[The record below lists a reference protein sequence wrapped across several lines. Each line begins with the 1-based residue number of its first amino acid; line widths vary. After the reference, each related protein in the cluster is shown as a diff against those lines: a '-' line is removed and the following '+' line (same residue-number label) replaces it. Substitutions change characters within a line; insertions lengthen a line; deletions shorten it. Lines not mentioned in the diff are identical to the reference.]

1 MQFDSFLFILF
12 LGAVALVY
20 WLLPTWS
27 SKKVFLL
34 GASYIFYAAWS
45 PPLVILIW
53 ISTLTDFFLARKI
66 YALGNVHAR
75 KLLVAVSLVINL
87 GMLGY
92 FKYAG
97 FLLDAFSE
105 IVARFGI
112 IYHAPD
118 FNIILPIGISF
129 YTFQTISYTID
140 AYRRD
145 IKPDHGLIDFSLY
158 VTFFPQLVAGPIV
171 RASQFLPQCDRQ
183 PVIRRHELVWG
194 IYLLIFGLFA
204 KVVLS
209 DFILAPFADTV
220 FQSPGMVTSLDAW
233 VGIFAYSG
241 EIFFDFSGYTLCA
254 LGTAM
259 LFGFTLPDNF
269 NSPYAAIG
277 ITDFWRRWHISLSTW
292 LRDYLYIPLGGNR
305 KGRFRTLVNLMTT
318 MLLGGLWHGA
328 SWNFALWG
336 GLHGLFLMAEHGIT
350 RIRLFRLEHEFV
362 RIPVMLLTFM
372 LVSLAW
378 VPFRSVTIQETGNY
392 YQKILSF
399 DPGTVFDPLELTLVI
414 VTMVVTLI
422 WHYHSRNRTLES
434 VFSAFPTV
442 VRTGILACMLLG
454 LGIAS
459 TGDSRAFIYFQF

>member
-1 MQFDSFLFILF
+1 MQFDSFLFTIF
-12 LGAVALVY
+12 LGTVVLVY
-20 WLLPTWS
+20 HLLPNWS
-27 SKKVFLL
+27 SKKLLLL
-34 GASYIFYAAWS
+34 GASYVFYAAWS

-53 ISTLTDFFLARKI
+53 ISTLTDFWIARRI
-66 YALGNVHAR
+66 YALENPHVR
-75 KLLVAVSLVINL
+75 KLLVAASLVINL

-97 FLLDAFSE
+97 FLLDVFSD
-105 IVARFGI
+105 IVARAGI
-112 IYHAPD
+112 IYQAPD
-118 FNIILPIGISF
+118 INIILPIGISF

-145 IKPDHGLIDFSLY
+145 VKPDHGLLDFSLY

-171 RASQFLPQCDRQ
+171 RANQFLPQCDRQ
-183 PVIRRHELVWG
+183 PVVRLHELTWG
-194 IYLLIFGLFA
+194 LHLIIFGLFA

-209 DFILAPFADTV
+209 DSILAPVADSA
-220 FQSPGMVTSLDAW
+220 FLGAGNISSLDAW
-233 VGIFAYSG
+233 IGMSAFSG

-277 ITDFWRRWHISLSTW
+277 FSDFWRRWHITLSSW

-305 KGRFRTLVNLMTT
+305 KGKFRTLANLMIT

-336 GLHGLFLMAEHGIT
+336 GLHGLFLVVEHGVS
-350 RIRLFRLEHEFV
+350 RVRLFRLEHHLA
-362 RIPVMLLTFM
+362 RIPVMLLTFL

-378 VPFRSVTIQETGNY
+378 VPFRSENFRETGNY
-392 YQKILSF
+392 FQKLFSLE
-399 DPGTVFDPLELTLVI
+399 PGTTLDLPQLLLVI
-414 VTMVVTLI
+414 ATMIVTLA
-422 WHYHSRNRTLES
+422 WHYRSRERTLES
-434 VFSAFPTV
+434 VFSVFPTP
-442 VRTGILACMLLG
+442 VRIVIVTGMLLG
-454 LGIAS
+454 LGITS